1 MKSRALMK
9 SDKQKIV
16 DSLNEIFSES
26 DNHNNDAKSVL
37 AKLISKIQN

>member
-1 MKSRALMK
+1 MK

-16 DSLNEIFSES
+16 DSLNEIFLES